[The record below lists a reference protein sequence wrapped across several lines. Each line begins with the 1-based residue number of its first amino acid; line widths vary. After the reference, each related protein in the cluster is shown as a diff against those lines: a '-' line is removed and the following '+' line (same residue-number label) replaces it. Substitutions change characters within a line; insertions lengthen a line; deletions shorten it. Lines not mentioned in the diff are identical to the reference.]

1 MKRTT
6 IYLVSLL
13 CMTFY
18 TCSDFLDQEPD
29 RQISITEQL
38 ASKDGVLLALN
49 GIYRDIEALFS
60 SREVIYADVQG
71 GNMTFT
77 PATNDKLIETPSSI
91 ENSYEFSDR
100 EDESDYAGY
109 YKSLYEIINQAN
121 VILSNFDGF
130 SFFTE
135 NEQDQLQAELLTIRA
150 FAHYQVAIH
159 YAQPYN
165 FTSNA
170 SHLGVVYNTRTL
182 TAGVDFP
189 SRSTLKE
196 TYDFITSDI
205 NTALDLYTNT
215 QALAG
220 PSHSYFNT
228 NTTQALYARMALQM
242 NDWEQAFIAANSVI
256 TTSGIAL
263 TSKENYIDEWEL
275 DEAPISE
282 ILLEFSAPRTSE
294 GDVSSSISAH
304 FIYNSLSS
312 YAKYV
317 ASGDL
322 LNLYEPGDI
331 RTNMFLEVNLPTIT
345 NSIEMDLP
353 YYFTKKFQGDA
364 GTSFIRLS
372 EMYLIRA
379 EANARLSNMG
389 SALTDL
395 NTIRERSNLQP
406 LDMTANVLES
416 IFLERRRELAFE
428 GHLLFDIVRY
438 NKDINRDLGCI
449 ANTCNL
455 SYPSNFFVLP
465 IPASSTDLNEN
476 IQQNEGY

>member
-1 MKRTT
+1 
-6 IYLVSLL
+6 
-13 CMTFY
+13 MTVY
-18 TCSDFLDQEPD
+18 ACSDFLDQEPD
-29 RQISITEQL
+29 KQISITEQL
-38 ASKDGVLLALN
+38 SSKEGVLMALN
-49 GIYRDIEALFS
+49 GIYRDIEGVLS
-60 SREVIYADVQG
+60 SREIVYADVQG

-77 PATNDKLIETPSSI
+77 PAANDKLIKTPSSI

-100 EDESDYAGY
+100 EDESEYANY
-109 YKSLYEIINQAN
+109 YKEVYDIINQAN
-121 VILSNFDGF
+121 VILSRFDGY
-130 SFFTE
+130 SFFSE
-135 NEQDQLQAELLTIRA
+135 SEQNQLQAELLTIRA

-159 YAQPYN
+159 YSQPYN
-165 FTSNA
+165 FTTDA
-170 SHLGVVYNTRTL
+170 SHLGVVYNKRVL
-182 TAGVDFP
+182 IAGVDFP

-205 NTALDLYTNT
+205 NTALSLYTTT

-242 NDWEQAFIAANSVI
+242 NDWEQAFNASNTVI
-256 TTSGIAL
+256 NTSGVAL
-263 TSKENYIDEWEL
+263 TTKENYIAEWEL

-304 FIYNSLSS
+304 FIYNSLIS
-312 YAKYV
+312 YATYV

-322 LNLYEPGDI
+322 LNLYESNDI
-331 RTNMFLEVNLPTIT
+331 RANMFLEVNLPTII

-353 YYFTKKFQGDA
+353 YYFTKKFQGNA

-379 EANARLSNMG
+379 EANVRLSNTG

-438 NKDINRDLGCI
+438 NKDINRNLGCI

-455 SYPSNFFVLP
+455 GYPSNFFILP
-465 IPASSTDLNEN
+465 IPDSSTDLNEN